1 MKKKNNLKSKYI
13 VVITSIDDKEK
24 AEELSKKLVEN
35 RLVACAQI
43 IGPITSIYWW
53 QNKIEKA
60 KEWLCLMKTK
70 KSLFKDTEKT
80 ILSLHPYQ
88 VPEIIALPLIEGTHS
103 YLAWLE
109 QELNKNK

>member
-1 MKKKNNLKSKYI
+1 MKKESTSKNKYI
-13 VVITSIDDKEK
+13 VVITTIDSKKK
-24 AEELSKKLVEN
+24 AEELSQKLVEN

-53 QNKIEKA
+53 QDKVEKA
-60 KEWLCLMKTK
+60 KEWVCLMKSK
-70 KSLFKDTEKT
+70 KSLFSDIEKM

-88 VPEIIALPLIEGTHS
+88 VPEIITLPLLEGTRS

-109 QELNKNK
+109 QELKKNK